1 MSRDFKEWTCAI
13 YSSDSRLKSADFYRI
28 SKNKTKKET
37 VKCKYKDGMRLR
49 GRYAVAA
56 SKVNDN
62 YNYFPVQW
70 LYYLMTLFASI
81 QRPLHSSFDL
91 SKCTSDRP
99 SVCQSVCLVCF
110 HLRSFDYSLP
120 LNCGPNV
127 LDFINHDSELPCN
140 EQTGIFTVFFLT

>member
-1 MSRDFKEWTCAI
+1 MQIQRRDE
-13 YSSDSRLKSADFYRI
+13 
-28 SKNKTKKET
+28 
-37 VKCKYKDGMRLR
+37 
-49 GRYAVAA
+49 VARE
-56 SKVNDN
+56 VNDK

-127 LDFINHDSELPCN
+127 LDFINNDSELPCN
-140 EQTGIFTVFFLT
+140 EQTGIFTVFFLTQKWGITGKLSGQVTKLTYGQEMQILC